1 MSASGPTIR
10 PLAEAA
16 EVVSEALA
24 LGVSRM
30 LYSILIY
37 GDESHVAA
45 WTPQEEKEVMG
56 RHAELRRQLTAAG
69 QLGPVMR
76 LNPAGTRIVRRYRDR
91 QSITDG
97 PYAETKEQL
106 MGIYVVDCPSMDDAI
121 AATEQLRFD
130 TGVFEIRPL
139 VTLELGVVA
148 AKIDP
153 DCPRTGLTSGT

>member
-69 QLGPVMR
+69 A
-76 LNPAGTRIVRRYRDR
+76 AGQMSAHRPT
-91 QSITDG
+91 
-97 PYAETKEQL
+97 
-106 MGIYVVDCPSMDDAI
+106 
-121 AATEQLRFD
+121 
-130 TGVFEIRPL
+130 IRPL
-139 VTLELGVVA
+139 AET
-148 AKIDP
+148 
-153 DCPRTGLTSGT
+153 RR